1 MRGPPTDK
9 PNLDDVLARDFA
21 ELKIGE
27 ENINVEST
35 KTTATQPTQGSTVP
49 QVYNQRIHAI
59 EDRTSIKVRAPK
71 AKSVKVDDAENPSK
85 PPVLKSPPAE
95 PGDDFD
101 VEW

>member
-27 ENINVEST
+27 ENINIEST
-35 KTTATQPTQGSTVP
+35 KTPTTQPTQGSTVP
-49 QVYNQRIHAI
+49 QVYNQRIDAI
-59 EDRTSIKVRAPK
+59 EDRTSIKVRAPQ
-71 AKSVKVDDAENPSK
+71 AKSVRVDDAENQPK